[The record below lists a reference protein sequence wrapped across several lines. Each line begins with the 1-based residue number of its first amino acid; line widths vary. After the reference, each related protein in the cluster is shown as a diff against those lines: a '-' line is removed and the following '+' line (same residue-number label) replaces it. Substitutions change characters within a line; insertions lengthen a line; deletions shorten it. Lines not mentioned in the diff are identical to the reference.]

1 MQSFRSNAYFY
12 KMKLLEHHIGV
23 CTSDLPEKLFEDKM
37 SFSAIAQFLY
47 IVEDVKQ
54 RILLTEQITLQLA
67 KPYFHLFTNT
77 TVIQNNSKLYF
88 T

>member
-1 MQSFRSNAYFY
+1 
-12 KMKLLEHHIGV
+12 
-23 CTSDLPEKLFEDKM
+23 M

-54 RILLTEQITLQLA
+54 RILLTKQITLQLA
-67 KPYFHLFTNT
+67 KPYFHLFTST
-77 TVIQNNSKLYF
+77 TVMQNNSKLYF